1 MRDPEPEPAEGSVA
15 REGHLRGGGCL
26 SARTIIDGAEFRLF
40 DGYRDP
46 VVERSDSW
54 PGAAWSSPGQASA
67 RLLRFATALR
77 VTRRRAL
84 DARSPTIPPPR
95 WVSSVPVPIPSR
107 SRCARRATSTE
118 VTGTSKGVYIDV
130 ERATALGTM
139 LGVHRMRHELLVG
152 TALTLMAAVAGEAA
166 SREDLVRL
174 SYERLAI
181 PERGSRPAPPLEA
194 LVLRASTGEE
204 IALCMEHFC
213 DPKLALSP
221 IHVVCYCVYAVA
233 GDFGATAARAW
244 LRHVASDVSID
255 PQLVRRMGDV
265 VRKAGGTTP
274 TPRGEANAH

>member
-1 MRDPEPEPAEGSVA
+1 MKRPTG
-15 REGHLRGGGCL
+15 
-26 SARTIIDGAEFRLF
+26 RTR
-40 DGYRDP
+40 RN
-46 VVERSDSW
+46 ERRTRR
-54 PGAAWSSPGQASA
+54 AASA
-67 RLLRFATALR
+67 
-77 VTRRRAL
+77 
-84 DARSPTIPPPR
+84 
-95 WVSSVPVPIPSR
+95 
-107 SRCARRATSTE
+107 E
-118 VTGTSKGVYIDV
+118 VTSTSKGVSIGV

-139 LGVHRMRHELLVG
+139 LGVHMKRHELLVG
-152 TALTLMAAVAGEAA
+152 TALTLMAAVAGETP

-194 LVLRASTGEE
+194 LELRASTGEE

-244 LRHVASDVSID
+244 LRHVASEVPID
-255 PQLVRRMGDV
+255 PELVRRMGDV
-265 VRKAGGTTP
+265 VRKAGGTMP